1 MYDDD
6 VVGYN
11 MYVGNNSSALS
22 VPTTWLGSFFP
33 VMAFYAVFFMIIFIH
48 R

>member
-6 VVGYN
+6 VVGY

-33 VMAFYAVFFMIIFIH
+33 VMALWHFTRFFL
-48 R
+48 